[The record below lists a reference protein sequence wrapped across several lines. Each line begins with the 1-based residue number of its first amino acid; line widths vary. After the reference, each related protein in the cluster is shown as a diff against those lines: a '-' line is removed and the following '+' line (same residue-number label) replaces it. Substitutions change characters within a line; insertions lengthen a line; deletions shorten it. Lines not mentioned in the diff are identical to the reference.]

1 MNNELH
7 TIMLVEDEPD
17 ILEISRLALEATASF
32 AVHTCNSGQK
42 AIDMAPKIK
51 PDLIILDMMMPGM
64 DGLTTLKLL
73 RENTELQDIPI
84 IFMTAKAQNNEIKR
98 YIESGALGVISKPFD
113 PMHLSDEILQ
123 IWGKQQ

>member
-1 MNNELH
+1 MNKELR

-17 ILEISRLALEATASF
+17 ILEIARLALEATAPYT
-32 AVHTCNSGQK
+32 VHTCNSGQK
-42 AIDMAPKIK
+42 AIDSAPQIK
-51 PDLIILDMMMPGM
+51 PDLIVLDMMMPGM

-113 PMHLSDEILQ
+113 PMHLADEILQ
-123 IWGKQQ
+123 IWGKTQ